1 MTDQHKLAREIFF
14 KQRTAKRQRMSLG
27 RRIDVALSEARTLS
41 EVPSPTLE
49 RQARNAESEQVG
61 PGRATGLLLSPD
73 KGSAHDVF
81 RRRLTVLVRALESEV
96 DCHRFGLSVAGVDSD
111 AQTTE
116 ERDKRLLR
124 WTAEGLT
131 AEEIGLLDPGQ
142 GSVLTIRRALERL
155 NKDA

>member
-1 MTDQHKLAREIFF
+1 MTDQHNLAREIFF

-27 RRIDVALSEARTLS
+27 RRVDVALSEARTLS
-41 EVPSPTLE
+41 EVPSPALE
-49 RQARNAESEQVG
+49 RQARNAESEQAG
-61 PGRATGLLLSPD
+61 PGKATGLLLSPD

-142 GSVLTIRRALERL
+142 GGVRAIKKALERL
-155 NKDA
+155 SKDA